1 MKSDVTEF
9 FKNSS
14 SLTPESLLWLSVIV
28 QAIHDARIDFN
39 DVKIYEAPN
48 SRFKYKFRVT
58 DADGYLL
65 SQPRLKKFYECLD
78 ARLWFERQLEDFELV
93 CAMSGMD
100 QSYVFRIYN
109 KVMADDDI
117 DPVAM
122 LKQFMKY

>member
-1 MKSDVTEF
+1 
-9 FKNSS
+9 
-14 SLTPESLLWLSVIV
+14 V

>member
-1 MKSDVTEF
+1 VKSDVTEF
-9 FKNSS
+9 FNNSS

-39 DVKIYEAPN
+39 DVKIY
-48 SRFKYKFRVT
+48 
-58 DADGYLL
+58 
-65 SQPRLKKFYECLD
+65 
-78 ARLWFERQLEDFELV
+78 ERQLEDFELV